1 MQTLIGK
8 FTHNAK
14 ICTHYKFEE
23 WLESEKYEKILENIV
38 FSRIF
43 YAIGNCEKMDLT
55 VLHCLDTSKTRIGK
69 QPRVGVAHFFI

>member
-1 MQTLIGK
+1 VRYIT
-8 FTHNAK
+8 K
-14 ICTHYKFEE
+14 IISEINFEE

-43 YAIGNCEKMDLT
+43 YAMGNCEKMDLA
-55 VLHCLDTSKTRIGK
+55 VLHCLDASKTRIGK